1 MFMSEDNREMDGT
14 LMLVLIILAG
24 LSFPLPLIFPQ
35 ISENLNCNYV
45 LAFMFWCCV
54 MPLMEVIL
62 RACCRAMYKWSEER
76 SGGLESAEA
85 VIRDSPIIVDI
96 IEGDVD
102 EETKDEHGLPR
113 EPVVAK
119 DVTIVRRRRAD
130 SDETLAVAERIDA
143 LDYV

>member
-1 MFMSEDNREMDGT
+1 
-14 LMLVLIILAG
+14 
-24 LSFPLPLIFPQ
+24 
-35 ISENLNCNYV
+35 
-45 LAFMFWCCV
+45 
-54 MPLMEVIL
+54 
-62 RACCRAMYKWSEER
+62 MYKWSEER

-102 EETKDEHGLPR
+102 EETKDEHSLPR

-143 LDYV
+143 LDCV